1 MAQQNVEI
9 APNKLEEHF
18 GDFRKNITGINQYF
32 DGPQGRK
39 KILYADWTASG
50 RLYAPIEE
58 RMSNVIG
65 AFVANTHTET
75 SLTGKMMT
83 NAYHEAKHIIKKHV
97 NASKNDVFIPTGT
110 GMTGAVLKFQRIL
123 GLKVPEKLAPFM
135 NVLDEDRPVVFITHM
150 EHHSNQTSWLE
161 TLAIVELIK
170 ATPEGLVDL
179 NSLDELLLKHK
190 GRKKLIA
197 SVTGCSNVTGIETPY
212 HEIARKMHRAGG
224 LCFVDFACSGPYV
237 EINMH
242 PENDP
247 DAALDAIFFSPHKF
261 LGGPGTPGVLI
272 FNSKLYENKV
282 PDIPGGGTVTYTN
295 PWGVHY
301 YVDDIETRE
310 DGGTPGFLQTIK
322 AALCIKLKE
331 EMGVQNI
338 REREH
343 QIIDKIFTAFDKI
356 PNLEV
361 MAGNVKERLGVI
373 AFNIDGLHYNL
384 GVKLLNDYFGIQTR
398 GGCACA
404 GTYGHL
410 LLRLDEE
417 KSYQVWEKI
426 KGGNQTFRPGWIRM
440 SIHPTMTNAEV
451 DFLCEATK
459 AVAENWQDWAQDY
472 VYNETSNEFVHKT
485 FVGDES
491 NRVAE
496 WFEKPLTN

>member
-1 MAQQNVEI
+1 MAHLEI
-9 APNKLEEHF
+9 VASSKSLEEHF
-18 GDFRKNITGINQYF
+18 SAFRKNITGIDQYF

-50 RLYAPIEE
+50 RLYAPIENRLSQE
-58 RMSNVIG
+58 IG
-65 AFVANTHTET
+65 NFVANTHTET

-83 NAYHEAKHIIKKHV
+83 NAYHEAKHVIKHHV
-97 NASKNDVFIPTGT
+97 NAKNSDVFIPTGT

-123 GLKVPEKLAPFM
+123 GLKVSEKVQPFLNYPE
-135 NVLDEDRPVVFITHM
+135 EDRPVVFITHM

-179 NSLDELLLKHK
+179 NSLDELLEKYK
-190 GRKKLIA
+190 GRKNLIA

-212 HEIARKMHRAGG
+212 HEIARKMHCAGG

-237 EINMH
+237 KIDMH

-247 DAALDAIFFSPHKF
+247 EARLDAIFFSPHKF

-272 FNSKLYENKV
+272 FDSKLYNIKV
-282 PDIPGGGTVTYTN
+282 PDVPGGGTVTYTN

-301 YVDDIETRE
+301 YIEDVETRE

-322 AALCIKLKE
+322 AALCVKLKE
-331 EMGVQNI
+331 EMGVENI

-343 QIIDKIFTAFDKI
+343 QIIEKIFGAFDKI

-361 MAGNVKERLGVI
+361 MAGNIKNRLGVVS
-373 AFNIDGLHYNL
+373 FNIKGLHYNL

-410 LLRLDEE
+410 LLQLDEE

-440 SIHPTMTNAEV
+440 SIHPTMTDAEV

-459 AVAENWQDWAQDY
+459 ALAENWQVWGADY
-472 VYNETSNEFVHKT
+472 EYDASSNEFNHKT
-485 FVGDES
+485 FKG
-491 NRVAE
+491 AE
-496 WFEKPLTN
+496 KEIVKQWFANPLN